1 MHNEITDDTGKVI
14 SLAEVSDYNI
24 IYVGGLSP
32 NLTYGKSYSTLKL
45 NNSMYLINTFILSMI
60 VVIWLVRERVITFHR
75 DY

>member
-14 SLAEVSDYNI
+14 SLAEVNYN

-45 NNSMYLINTFILSMI
+45 NNSMYLINTYIII
-60 VVIWLVRERVITFHR
+60 VVIWW
-75 DY
+75 